1 MWTSMLQM
9 GEKDVYGF
17 PIKCI
22 RLSMKNT
29 FLHCMLND
37 MASCQ
42 LSTPTR

>member
-1 MWTSMLQM
+1 MLQM

-22 RLSMKNT
+22 RLGMKNT
-29 FLHCMLND
+29 FLCMLND

-42 LSTPTR
+42 LNTPTR